1 MKKTMPQKIGC
12 AKRRSFAYHNRMA
25 APFKNLK
32 AWQHAHE
39 LAVECG
45 KIVKTFPQADRG
57 VIADQLLRASS
68 SVPLNIAE
76 GCTRR
81 GSKEFRRSLDIAR
94 GSLAEVESALD
105 LARDLG
111 YLSTEDHN
119 RISAIVIEASKTVWG
134 LLRKVSLS
142 LTRAD
147 PS

>member
-1 MKKTMPQKIGC
+1 
-12 AKRRSFAYHNRMA
+12 MA

-39 LAVECG
+39 LAVACG
-45 KIVKTFPQADRG
+45 KIVKTFPESDHG
-57 VIADQLLRASS
+57 VIGDQLLRASS

-76 GCTRR
+76 GCSRR

-94 GSLAEVESALD
+94 GSLSEVESALD

-111 YLSTEDHN
+111 YLSIEDYN
-119 RISAIVIEASKTVWG
+119 RLYAIVIETSKTVWG

-142 LTRAD
+142 LARPTD
-147 PS
+147 SP